1 MITLHRLGHT
11 VDTFHINPD
20 AITTI
25 EATPDTVITLL
36 NGQKIVI
43 AEPPARVAET
53 IQSYRAR
60 VLAEALLL
68 RHELRAERNELR
80 RVTPLRRPSTLTA
93 VHDAAVEARHS

>member
-1 MITLHRLGHT
+1 MITLHRLGHA
-11 VDTFHINPD
+11 VDTFQINPD

-80 RVTPLRRPSTLTA
+80 RVTPLRRSSTLTA